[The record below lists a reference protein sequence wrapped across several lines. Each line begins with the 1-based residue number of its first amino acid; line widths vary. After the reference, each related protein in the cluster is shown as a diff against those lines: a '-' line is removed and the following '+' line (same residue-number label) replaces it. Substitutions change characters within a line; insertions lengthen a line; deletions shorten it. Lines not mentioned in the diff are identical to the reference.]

1 MFFIFFQTVLISIS
15 IDIAEMVSQI
25 TEQYKHRDAHPS
37 TYKKKTK
44 KGKEG

>member
-37 TYKKKTK
+37 TSKKKTK